1 MAREATWTDDEGRH
15 WVTLI
20 PDNAPDDHAPMGVP
34 VGPEPLD
41 ALDLPLD
48 FAVRLHNQLHAR
60 RIFGFDEAVRRPNDI
75 AQAVRAA
82 VKVDAHRIIDL
93 YRERAILAPED

>member
-15 WVTLI
+15 WATLI
-20 PDNAPDDHAPMGVP
+20 PDNAPDDHAPMGIA

-41 ALDLPLD
+41 ALGLPHD
-48 FAVRLHNQLHAR
+48 FAVRLHNQLFER
-60 RIFGFDEAVRRPNDI
+60 RIFGYTEAARRPNDI

-82 VKVDAHRIIDL
+82 VKVDAHSIIDL